1 MPMRNI
7 SFLYSLFFLVG
18 TLVVSPCDAEQET
31 DDADLGGFIEGP
43 KWKEAGVVIPPFPK
57 VDDLLKVEVDRAG
70 SPFNFYIDSKNLSIS
85 SDKGVI
91 RYTVVIESDSGAKN
105 ILFEGIR
112 CQTREFRTYAYGT
125 YDKKLVK
132 ARTSEWKLIQEKTGM
147 VHRYN
152 FYRHYMCSEYLTPNP
167 IDILLQKVK
176 YPEDFQDAGENES

>member
-1 MPMRNI
+1 MRNI
-7 SFLYSLFFLVG
+7 PFLYSLLFLIG
-18 TLVVSPCDAEQET
+18 SLVVSPCFAEQET
-31 DDADLGGFIEGP
+31 DDSDLGGFIEAP
-43 KWKEAGVVIPPFPK
+43 KWKEDEVVIPPFPNT
-57 VDDLLKVEVDRAG
+57 DDLLKVEIDRAG
-70 SPFNFYIDSKNLSIS
+70 SPFNFYVDSKNLSIS

-132 ARTSEWKLIQEKTGM
+132 ARTSIWQVIKPSSGM

-167 IDILLQKVK
+167 IDILLQKIK
-176 YPEDFQDAGENES
+176 YPENFQVSDERDD

>member
-1 MPMRNI
+1 MRNI
-7 SFLYSLFFLVG
+7 SFLYHVLFLVG
-18 TLVVSPCDAEQET
+18 AIVVAPCYAEQET
-31 DDADLGGFIEGP
+31 DDADLGEFIEGQ
-43 KWKEAGVVIPPFPK
+43 KWKEGDIVVPPFPK
-57 VDDLLKVEVDRAG
+57 TDDLLKVEVDRAE
-70 SPFNFYIDSKNLSIS
+70 SPFNFYIDSKSLSIS
-85 SDKGVI
+85 PDKGVI
-91 RYTVVIESDSGAKN
+91 RYTVVIESDSGAQN

-132 ARTSEWKLIQEKTGM
+132 ARTSEWKLIQEKTGV

-176 YPEDFQDAGENES
+176 YPEDFQEAGENEY